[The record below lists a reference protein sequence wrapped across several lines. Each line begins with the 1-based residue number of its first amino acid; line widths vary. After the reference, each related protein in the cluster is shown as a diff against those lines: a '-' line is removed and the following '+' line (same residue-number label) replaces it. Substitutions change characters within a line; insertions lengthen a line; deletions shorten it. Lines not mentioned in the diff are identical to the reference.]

1 MYSMSMSYLVCK
13 LLLWLLPAG
22 CPLTTPRLQGRLK
35 RPKAL
40 LHTCTHAQQ
49 LLLTHIS
56 SLSTISRSVQTP
68 QLAGHSLVINSLLV
82 SHCVSAAQP
91 LHDSWWSMH
100 TVEQR
105 PHALEHSRAMK
116 PGLSTHAPCSAQ
128 ALHSVPLLT

>member
-1 MYSMSMSYLVCK
+1 MFSCILSRVQAAAVAASCGLSPNNAPAPKPTKEPKGFIPYLH
-13 LLLWLLPAG
+13 
-22 CPLTTPRLQGRLK
+22 PR
-35 RPKAL
+35 
-40 LHTCTHAQQ
+40 Q
-49 LLLTHIS
+49 LLLPHIS

>member
-1 MYSMSMSYLVCK
+1 MQAAVRK

-22 CPLTTPRLQGRLK
+22 CPLTTLRLQSRLK
-35 RPKAL
+35 RPKGFTPY
-40 LHTCTHAQQ
+40 LHPRQ
-49 LLLTHIS
+49 LLLPHIS

>member
-1 MYSMSMSYLVCK
+1 MAASCGLSPNNA
-13 LLLWLLPAG
+13 PA
-22 CPLTTPRLQGRLK
+22 
-35 RPKAL
+35 PKPTKEPKGF
-40 LHTCTHAQQ
+40 TCTHAQ
-49 LLLTHIS
+49 LLLPHIS
-56 SLSTISRSVQTP
+56 SLSTVSRSVQTP

-82 SHCVSAAQP
+82 SHCLSAAQP

-128 ALHSVPLLT
+128 ALHSVLLLT